1 VCGGSLRARRAP
13 AGPWPAR
20 NRRTNAR
27 DLGVPLPDAGL
38 VHALLLGVVAGLAV
52 AMPLGPV
59 GVLLLRT
66 GLTSPRRVAFAA
78 AAGIATVDLV
88 YALLAVLIGS
98 RVAVVVGAHD
108 VVLRRVAGA
117 VLLVVGVVEVVRSAR
132 RMRARRAEQPAADAR
147 AVPGAA
153 PEPSALRTSLRF
165 VALTA
170 VNPLTALTFA
180 TVAAGLAARLATT
193 GSAHTVALLA
203 FPLGAGAASLAWQ
216 CALAGASGLIGTRL
230 SPRVRAATEIAA
242 AGLVVVLAGLVTAS

>member
-1 VCGGSLRARRAP
+1 MPMRVTRRDPCPTLGG
-13 AGPWPAR
+13 
-20 NRRTNAR
+20 
-27 DLGVPLPDAGL
+27 

-78 AAGIATVDLV
+78 AAGVATVDLV
-88 YALLAVLIGS
+88 YAVLAVLIGA
-98 RVAVVVGAHD
+98 RVADVVGAHD
-108 VVLRRVAGA
+108 VGLRRAAGA
-117 VLLVVGVVEVVRSAR
+117 VLLVVGVVEVVRSVR
-132 RMRARRAEQPAADAR
+132 RMRARRATQATSGDAPPDDAAREA
-147 AVPGAA
+147 
-153 PEPSALRTSLRF
+153 SALRTYGRF

-193 GSAHTVALLA
+193 GPAHAVALLA
-203 FPLGAGAASLAWQ
+203 FPLGVGVASLAWQ
-216 CALAGASGLIGTRL
+216 CVLAGASGLVGTRL
-230 SPRVRAATEIAA
+230 SPRVRAITEVGA